1 MELVNKNIIVTGGAG
16 GIGSALV
23 KELLLRG
30 NTVCVID
37 NNKEAI
43 NKLEEQLSR
52 KEKERLKINSVD
64 ASSFEEVESAVDDF
78 YDEVGEIHVLVNNAA
93 ILDDGLLINVS
104 RKGIEKYPLE
114 NWNRTIGTNLSGYFY
129 FSREVAEKM
138 IAKRTKGV
146 IVNVSSISSGGN
158 LGQTSYAA
166 AKSAV
171 NALTVTWAQE
181 LALYGIRVAGLSPGM
196 TDTDMPRKA
205 MKDSMLDDWISKTPL
220 RRMGKPEELAKGIIF
235 ILENDFVNGRTLE
248 IDGGLRM

>member
-1 MELVNKNIIVTGGAG
+1 MELIDKNIIVTGGAG

-23 KELLLRG
+23 KELLQRG

-37 NNKEAI
+37 NDEEAI
-43 NKLEEQLSR
+43 DSLQEKLSNDEKNKLVI
-52 KEKERLKINSVD
+52 KTVD
-64 ASSFEEVESAVDDF
+64 ASSFEAVEHSVDDF
-78 YDEVGEIHVLVNNAA
+78 FDEQGTIDVLVNNAA
-93 ILDDGLLINVS
+93 VLDDGLLINVS
-104 RKGIEKYPLE
+104 RKGIEKYSLD
-114 NWNRTIGTNLSGYFY
+114 NWNKTIGTNLSGYFY
-129 FSREVAEKM
+129 FTREVAEKM

-196 TDTDMPRKA
+196 TDTNMPRKA
-205 MKDSMLDDWISKTPL
+205 MKDSMLEDWIRKTPL
-220 RRMGKPEELAKGIIF
+220 GRMGKPEELAKGIIF